1 MPCFEHWKCCLHTT
15 YSTGLARRGE
25 GRGIYSFAHTY
36 RHISIRIYTHTY
48 LQGVHIHVHSC
59 PQPYPAMTDQRQI
72 VPGPSPTS
80 DHDNSHHEETNPS
93 SLASSSSASWKRRVS
108 TACLACKKSKRKV
121 STSHL
126 LFTLVYTTLLDVK
139 TPDRVF
145 IHSMHSS
152 S

>member
-15 YSTGLARRGE
+15 YSTRAREARRGT
-25 GRGIYSFAHTY
+25 RYILICTY
-36 RHISIRIYTHTY
+36 ASTHIHSH
-48 LQGVHIHVHSC
+48 LQGVHIHVHTC
-59 PQPYPAMTDQRQI
+59 LLPYPAMTDQRQI
-72 VPGPSPTS
+72 VPGPSPAS
-80 DHDNSHHEETNPS
+80 PHDNSHHEETNPS

-121 STSHL
+121 GTSHL
-126 LFTLVYTTLLDVK
+126 LLSRGRETQ
-139 TPDRVF
+139 DRVF